1 MSLLHKSK
9 TISYYLLVTIL
20 GGLTLVSAA
29 DRVAVTTKVKGTV
42 ELRSAGSNNYKEV
55 TPGTVLFDEDF
66 IRTGANGFLVLVYLD
81 DKSMLK
87 IKGNTGVEI
96 KGKRTGD
103 GISKKVDMTGGTL
116 KVDVSKRRKGDFIV
130 TTPTSVASVKGT
142 SFWMVSTPGSDDQC
156 FGLEG
161 LVELLNQVSGTVVT
175 VGADQTATSSA
186 DGTIGVEP
194 TVAGQAPED
203 EDEAAAEMKEL
214 KIRFQDA
221 EGEERILII
230 KYN

>member
-1 MSLLHKSK
+1 MAVLSS
-9 TISYYLLVTIL
+9 
-20 GGLTLVSAA
+20 LTLTLAA

-42 ELRSAGSNNYKEV
+42 ELRSAGSKNYKAV
-55 TPGTVLFDEDF
+55 TPGTILFDEDF
-66 IRTGANGFLVLVYLD
+66 VRTGANGFLVLVYLD

-87 IKGNTGVEI
+87 VKGNTGVEI
-96 KGKRTGD
+96 KGERTGG
-103 GISKKVDMTGGTL
+103 GISKKVDLTGGTL
-116 KVDVSKRRKGDFIV
+116 KADVPKQRKGDFVV

-142 SFWMVSTPGSDDQC
+142 SFWMVSTPGSDDQVY
-156 FGLEG
+156 GLEG

-186 DGTIGVEP
+186 DGTIGVEQ
-194 TVAGQAPED
+194 TVAGQVPED

-214 KIRFQDA
+214 RIRFQDA

>member
-1 MSLLHKSK
+1 MSVLYKSR
-9 TISYYLLVTIL
+9 TIVSYLLVAVL
-20 GGLTLVSAA
+20 GTSTLTSAA
-29 DRVAVTTKVKGTV
+29 GRVAVITKVKGAV
-42 ELRSAGSNNYKEV
+42 EIRSTGKDDYGAVN
-55 TPGTVLFDEDF
+55 PGTVLFDGDF

-87 IKGNTGVEI
+87 VKGNTGVEI
-96 KGKRTGD
+96 KGKRTGG
-103 GISKKVDMTGGTL
+103 GISKKVNMTGGTL
-116 KVDVSKRRKGDFIV
+116 KADVSKQRRGDFVV

-142 SFWMVSTPGSDDQC
+142 SFWMVSTPGSDDQVY
-156 FGLEG
+156 GLEG

-175 VGADQTATSSA
+175 VGADQTATSST

-194 TVAGQAPED
+194 TVAGAVPED

-214 KIRFQDA
+214 RIRFQDA
-221 EGEERILII
+221 DGTERILII